1 MRISDWSSDVCSSD
15 LVLAELVRSDR
26 PASDLLHQ
34 FDPVPQLLKN
44 VRFAGGKPLD
54 DAQVQAA
61 IAEGEAALAGR
72 GRLVIRAS
80 GPEPVI
86 RVLAEGAAAAQ
97 VETLVDRICDA
108 VRVAAASCITP
119 PFALRLSKG
128 RSFFQRGRQAGA
140 LSASDRRPQK

>member
-1 MRISDWSSDVCSSD
+1 MILSDHSPTGAVTLAS
-15 LVLAELVRSDR
+15 LQVLAELVRSDR

-61 IAEGEAALAGR
+61 IAEGEPALAGR

-80 GPEPVI
+80 GTAPVI
-86 RVLAEGAAAAQ
+86 RVMADGADAAQ
-97 VETLVDRICDA
+97 VEPIVDRICAA
-108 VRVAAASCITP
+108 VRVAAE
-119 PFALRLSKG
+119 
-128 RSFFQRGRQAGA
+128 
-140 LSASDRRPQK
+140 